1 LPREGYKTITVSE
14 EVYEKLDKMAK
25 ESFRTVPQ
33 YIEYLLQKILE
44 NKTKEVD
51 CSAGWQ
57 GGASSDCVSL
67 DWFFAGHWDCS
78 ASV

>member
-44 NKTKEVD
+44 NKTKEVV
-51 CSAGWQ
+51 AE
-57 GGASSDCVSL
+57 
-67 DWFFAGHWDCS
+67 
-78 ASV
+78 